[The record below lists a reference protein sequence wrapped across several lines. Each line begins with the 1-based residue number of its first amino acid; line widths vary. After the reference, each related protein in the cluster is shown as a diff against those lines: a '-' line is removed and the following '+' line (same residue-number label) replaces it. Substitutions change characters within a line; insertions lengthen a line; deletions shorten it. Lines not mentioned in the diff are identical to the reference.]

1 MTVPF
6 HQNHFFIDRP
16 HVVMKGNEILSHC
29 RKMTTAQAEAE
40 GAGAEVVTQRE
51 AQHRVALHEI
61 AQLSDEHAL

>member
-1 MTVPF
+1 MPQPF
-6 HQNHFFIDRP
+6 HQTHFFIDRP
-16 HVVMKGNEILSHC
+16 WIVMKGNEILSHC